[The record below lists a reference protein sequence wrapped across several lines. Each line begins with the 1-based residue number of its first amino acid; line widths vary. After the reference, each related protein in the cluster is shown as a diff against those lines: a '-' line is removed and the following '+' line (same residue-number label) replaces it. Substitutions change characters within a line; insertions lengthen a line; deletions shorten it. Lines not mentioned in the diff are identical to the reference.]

1 VYARLSFP
9 TGPSGAGWLFSFGSN
24 PALAPEP
31 ALLVGTYRLTYQI
44 DSTNP
49 AKRSDIFYLLLGKTL
64 SKFQSRGEQANDS
77 LAVLFDALPLNNE
90 NAQLMLKQW
99 DYLPH
104 SRFHYNI
111 YKIAAS
117 HQVYHYDHIT
127 TTSYRYEEPAN
138 SLNWTITPTI
148 ATVVGYACQRATASY
163 GGRQWEAW
171 FTREV
176 PVSEGPYK
184 FYGLPGLIVKV
195 SDTRQHYVFEL
206 AKLTKPATERLITLP
221 KKTPITTDRT
231 TFRRALAAYNA
242 DPVGYQAG
250 ANDGTVVTSTTGAT
264 PDQLRQ
270 RARENARKRNNA
282 LELR

>member
-1 VYARLSFP
+1 MRGFLFLLALVALTGFP
-9 TGPSGAGWLFSFGSN
+9 TAAQT
-24 PALAPEP
+24 PALASEP
-31 ALLVGTYRLTYQI
+31 AVLVATYRLTYQP

-49 AKRSDIFYLLLGKTL
+49 AKRSEMMYLLLGKTL
-64 SKFQSRGEQANDS
+64 SKFESRGEQAFDS
-77 LAVLFDALPLNNE
+77 ILAVNEGKSTNQVNASISTSQLIAL
-90 NAQLMLKQW
+90 A
-99 DYLPH
+99 H
-104 SRFHYNI
+104 SRFRYNI
-111 YKIAAS
+111 YKVAAS
-117 HQVYHYDHIT
+117 QQVSYYDRIS
-127 TTSYRYEEPAN
+127 TTSYRYEEPAS
-138 SLNWTITPTI
+138 SLSWTITPTT
-148 ATVVGYACQRATASY
+148 ATVAGYACQRATAAY

-206 AKLTKPATERLITLP
+206 VKLAKPTTERLITLP
-221 KKTPITTDRT
+221 KKASIATDRA

-242 DPVGYQAG
+242 DPGG
-250 ANDGTVVTSTTGAT
+250 WSSANDGTTVTSLNGAT

-270 RARENARKRNNA
+270 RAREIARRRNNA

>member
-1 VYARLSFP
+1 MRGF
-9 TGPSGAGWLFSFGSN
+9 LFLL
-24 PALAPEP
+24 ALAALTGISVSAQTLPLTPEP
-31 ALLVGTYRLTYQI
+31 AVLVGTYRLTYQI
-44 DSTNP
+44 DSTNS
-49 AKRSDIFYLLLGKTL
+49 AKRSEILYLLLGKTL
-64 SKFQSRGEQANDS
+64 SKFQSRGEQAFDSIVTVNEGKSSNQVDAAISTSQLIS
-77 LAVLFDALPLNNE
+77 LA
-90 NAQLMLKQW
+90 
-99 DYLPH
+99 H
-104 SRFHYNI
+104 SRFRYAI

-117 HQVYHYDHIT
+117 RKVYYYDRIT
-127 TTSYRYEEPAN
+127 STGYRYEEPAG
-138 SLNWTITPTI
+138 SLNWTITPAT
-148 ATVVGYACQRATASY
+148 ATVAGYACLRATASY

-221 KKTPITTDRT
+221 KKTPITTDRA

-250 ANDGTVVTSTTGAT
+250 ANDVTIVTSTTGAT
-264 PDQLRQ
+264 PDQLRE
-270 RARENARKRNNA
+270 RAREIARKRNNA